1 ARTLLGVASLGAA
14 AVIASELAPAN
25 ASGIL
30 LAAGGLAWGAF
41 AAVTVPVVFPPL
53 VGLGRVDS
61 TELGRMLAAW
71 CALAVL
77 RAIAVAL
84 IYAPIVLAL
93 VVAPELGV
101 VGEAIGS
108 DAVWLG
114 LALPLALLAWRQ
126 WVRLALAVLAGWLD
140 AALIDPAVDAA
151 AWQDAVRGYLVGYL
165 PRTW

>member
-1 ARTLLGVASLGAA
+1 
-14 AVIASELAPAN
+14 
-25 ASGIL
+25 
-30 LAAGGLAWGAF
+30 
-41 AAVTVPVVFPPL
+41 
-53 VGLGRVDS
+53 
-61 TELGRMLAAW
+61 
-71 CALAVL
+71 
-77 RAIAVAL
+77 
-84 IYAPIVLAL
+84 VLAL
-93 VVAPELGV
+93 VVAPGPGV

-165 PRTW
+165 RRNGLPFDDDLLERVRVLPALGDEVCLYGGGATDSRIAIPRTMLELALAPWGRPHDYAAPRVSTLHWTQWNAGLVMA